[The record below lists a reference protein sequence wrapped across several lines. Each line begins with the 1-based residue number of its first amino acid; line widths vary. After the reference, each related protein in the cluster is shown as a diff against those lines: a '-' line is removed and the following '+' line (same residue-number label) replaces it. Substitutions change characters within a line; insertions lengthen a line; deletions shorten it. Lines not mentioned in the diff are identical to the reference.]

1 MRPVV
6 ARAVAL
12 IKFAAAARARA
23 SNPIPRASRVHRP
36 ALVTHPPSPT
46 RSLAAAADKEAEHVI
61 RRTLEQVVL
70 TATHPRLGVTVVL
83 QIVSADGAVES
94 CALNATCA
102 ALLDAAVPMRGVLCA
117 ATCAHLPDVGPV
129 ADPTEDE
136 ERDALAVATHAF
148 CFRGGETGAAP
159 PAARPEAEAEVLQ
172 TTSRGVFAADEDF
185 MTLAVLARDAAASVF
200 RFHREAV
207 ERMARGDEE
216 RDEAL
221 RRRAEKAA
229 AVARERAGAGGG
241 HRRSFGGTERGNAE
255 TAETGA

>member
-1 MRPVV
+1 M
-6 ARAVAL
+6 
-12 IKFAAAARARA
+12 
-23 SNPIPRASRVHRP
+23 
-36 ALVTHPPSPT
+36 
-46 RSLAAAADKEAEHVI
+46 
-61 RRTLEQVVL
+61 VL

-83 QIVSADGAVES
+83 QIVSADGSLES
-94 CALNATCA
+94 CALNAACA

-136 ERDALAVATHAF
+136 ERDAVAVATHAF
-148 CFRGGETGAAP
+148 CFRGGEMGAAP

-172 TTSRGVFAADEDF
+172 TTSRGVFASDEDF
-185 MTLAVLARDAAASVF
+185 MTLAVLARDASASVF

-216 RDEAL
+216 EGEAL

-241 HRRSFGGTERGNAE
+241 YRRSFGAIEGENAE
-255 TAETGA
+255 TAEAGA